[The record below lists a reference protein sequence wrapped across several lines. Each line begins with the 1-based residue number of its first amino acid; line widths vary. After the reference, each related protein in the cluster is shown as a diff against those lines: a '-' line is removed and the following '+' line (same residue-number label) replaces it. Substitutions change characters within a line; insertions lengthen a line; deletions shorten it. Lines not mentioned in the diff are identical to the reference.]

1 MSSIRWLFA
10 LPLLALMALGVTLFL
25 HRQPL
30 VDQDLVLSETQRQ
43 WAEDWPMSTQP
54 QVSLE
59 DERATLTLSEA
70 EANILANHLVDRLG
84 DGRARVWIEFGR
96 VHLVISL
103 SLPWETPRSFVNL
116 EMILVEGSP
125 LPSLDQVRLAGLPLP
140 PGLVMRVAERLGLT
154 RERLELVESIRMEPR
169 QLTIVQT
176 VRPADLERLGKAL
189 LPAAELELLITHE
202 QRLSAYL
209 AAQPAGYPIELADL
223 LSSLLAGAAQGGD
236 PIAANRA
243 VILLL
248 GAYVNDRW
256 VEAGAVDAGGAG
268 PIPRHPV
275 QLQGRED
282 LARHFIGTAALT
294 AQGDGALAE
303 LAGQVTLLGETGQ
316 GGGPSLAEL
325 TAKHAGTRF
334 AELATGS
341 PAGARRVQELARQGL
356 SDQELMPA
364 LETLPEQI
372 AGTSSGV
379 DVTDPRNPVDQEM
392 LQIIDERIDALPP
405 YQTP

>member
-1 MSSIRWLFA
+1 MASIRWLFA
-10 LPLLALMALGVTLFL
+10 LPLLALMAFGVTLFL

-54 QVSLE
+54 QVSLV
-59 DERATLTLSEA
+59 DERAILTLSEA

-84 DGRARVWIEFGR
+84 DGRARVWIEFGG
-96 VHLVISL
+96 VHLVVSL

-125 LPSLDQVRLAGLPLP
+125 LPSLDQVRLAGLPMP

-154 RERLELVESIRMEPR
+154 RERLELIESIRMEPH

-176 VRPADLERLGKAL
+176 LRPADLERLGKAL
-189 LPAAELELLITHE
+189 LPAAEVELLITHE
-202 QRLSAYL
+202 QSLSAYL
-209 AAQPAGYPIELADL
+209 TAQPAGQPVELADL
-223 LSSLLAGAAQGGD
+223 LSSLLADAAQGDD
-236 PIAANRA
+236 PVAANRA

-248 GAYVNDRW
+248 GAYANDRW
-256 VEAGAVDAGGAG
+256 VGAAAGDASAAG
-268 PIPRHPV
+268 PMPRHPV
-275 QLQGRED
+275 LLQGRED
-282 LARHFIGTAALT
+282 LAGYFISSAALT
-294 AQGDGALAE
+294 ARGDAKLAE
-303 LAGQVTLLGETGQ
+303 LAEQVARLGETGQ
-316 GGGPSLAEL
+316 GGGPSFAEL
-325 TAKHAGTRF
+325 TAKRAGTRF

-341 PAGARRVQELARQGL
+341 PAGARRLQGLAQQGL

-364 LETLPEQI
+364 LDALTEQI
-372 AGTSSGV
+372 AGTSLGA
-379 DVTDPRNPVDQEM
+379 DVTDPRGLVDQEV
-392 LQIIDERIDALPP
+392 LQIIEERIDALPL